1 MKNKALVLGTA
12 QWGWTVSREE
22 AFRLLD
28 AWLAAGY
35 RKIDAATNYPINKN
49 PADFRAS
56 EKILEAYIRAH
67 GITDLD
73 IIMKIGAQ
81 DNLRTPDINLAPSF
95 ILMMAE
101 EYQRIFGKN
110 LGGVMLHWDN
120 RREEAEIRNSLEA
133 LAAVQQN
140 LQLRPGLSGIKYPEV
155 YAASNREL
163 GLIFDIEG
171 KHNVL
176 HSDIPRYAP
185 FFELA
190 SAGEKTPLHR
200 FYAYGINAGGLKLEG
215 PCPAGSTLVARGGD
229 QEQAAPVLDRLR
241 AKLPDWNLAFVRP
254 PVRTMNHLGLI
265 FAGLNPAVGGIM
277 LGLRSIA
284 QLQDS
289 LDFWRNL
296 ETYDYSDIWKAL

>member
-1 MKNKALVLGTA
+1 MKKKSLVLGTA

-81 DNLRTPDINLAPSF
+81 DNLRTPDINLTPSF

-190 SAGEKTPLHR
+190 SAGENAPRHR
-200 FYAYGINAGGLKLEG
+200 FFAYGINAGGLKLEG
-215 PCPAGSTLVARGGD
+215 PCPAGSTLIARGGD
-229 QEQAAPVLDRLR
+229 PEQAAPVLDRLR

-265 FAGLNPAVGGIM
+265 FAGLNPAVRGII